1 MSVSFSSYDKM
12 FQNTTCSCSFFT
24 QSERHKF
31 LSGSG
36 VVVEFVL
43 FDAILVHLSSGGL
56 FFSGPRILLVVVDTV
71 LGDDWGKYV

>member
-1 MSVSFSSYDKM
+1 MIK
-12 FQNTTCSCSFFT
+12 CSKIQPAAVAFFT

-71 LGDDWGKYV
+71 LGDDWGKYVQQYLKY